1 MGMLNLMKLVFCCVV
16 LAAVSAA
23 YGLGL
28 PFWLLLGGA
37 FAALCLY
44 TAWQFVG
51 ALRPRQAR
59 WRGVRG

>member
-1 MGMLNLMKLVFCCVV
+1 MLNLMKFVFCCVV

-28 PFWLLLGGA
+28 PFWLLLGGT
-37 FAALCLY
+37 FAVLCLY

-51 ALRPRQAR
+51 ALRR
-59 WRGVRG
+59 